1 LNAPW
6 HTQLADISGEAP
18 AILRDIARGIEK
30 ESLRVT
36 GDGML
41 ALTPHPAAL
50 GSALTHGSITT
61 DYSESLL
68 EFITPVSNSIEGTLD
83 TLGRIH
89 DFVYRR
95 IDGEYLWS
103 ASMPCIVAGDAGIP
117 VARYGPSNV
126 GRMKTVYRLGL
137 GHRYGRM
144 MQAIAGIHYNF
155 SLPQGYWTLARE
167 CDGDS
172 GALQDYVTRRYL
184 GLIRNFHRWSW
195 LLIYLL
201 GASPAVCASFL
212 GGRSDHP
219 LQPLDADGSTLHLP
233 HATALRMGDLG
244 YNSSAQQSLRVCYNS
259 LDNYLR
265 TLTDAILEPHPPY
278 AAFRGKRD
286 GEYMQL
292 NDSLLQIE
300 NEFYSSIRPK
310 RPSRSD
316 ETALTAL
323 HERGIEYIE
332 VRCVDVNPFVPL
344 GIDAPTIR
352 FLDSFLLHCLTA
364 ESPECDEAE
373 QAVHAANRADVVN
386 RGREPALELR
396 APRGARRLDDWA
408 DELLDS
414 AQAAAELLDRAH
426 GGDSYAQAVALQ
438 RAKVRGD
445 EELPSA
451 RLLRE
456 LREEGIPYSRLALR
470 YSRRW
475 AEEARQR
482 AIDETFELEL
492 SRESETSLVRQEEI
506 DAAKGP
512 SFEEHLAAYY
522 DQYRKIRRGL

>member
-1 LNAPW
+1 
-6 HTQLADISGEAP
+6 
-18 AILRDIARGIEK
+18 
-30 ESLRVT
+30 
-36 GDGML
+36 
-41 ALTPHPAAL
+41 
-50 GSALTHGSITT
+50 
-61 DYSESLL
+61 
-68 EFITPVSNSIEGTLD
+68 
-83 TLGRIH
+83 
-89 DFVYRR
+89 
-95 IDGEYLWS
+95 
-103 ASMPCIVAGDAGIP
+103 
-117 VARYGPSNV
+117 
-126 GRMKTVYRLGL
+126 
-137 GHRYGRM
+137 
-144 MQAIAGIHYNF
+144 
-155 SLPQGYWTLARE
+155 
-167 CDGDS
+167 
-172 GALQDYVTRRYL
+172 
-184 GLIRNFHRWSW
+184 
-195 LLIYLL
+195 
-201 GASPAVCASFL
+201 
-212 GGRSDHP
+212 
-219 LQPLDADGSTLHLP
+219 
-233 HATALRMGDLG
+233 MGDLG

-310 RPSRSD
+310 RPSKAD

-373 QAVHAANRADVVN
+373 QAVHAANRVEVVN
-386 RGREPALELR
+386 RGREPDLELQ
-396 APRGARRLDDWA
+396 APQGARSLKDWA
-408 DELLDS
+408 AELLD
-414 AQAAAELLDRAH
+414 ATQAAAELLDRAH
-426 GGDSYAQAVALQ
+426 GSNSYAQAVDLQ
-438 RAKVRGD
+438 RAKVSGE

-456 LREEGIPYSRLALR
+456 LREGGIPYSRLALK

-482 AIDETFELEL
+482 AIDETFDAELA
-492 SRESETSLVRQEEI
+492 RESEASRLRQDEM
-506 DAAKGP
+506 DAAAEP
-512 SFEEHLAAYY
+512 SFEDHLAAYY